1 MTDLISS
8 GITALRAVG
17 WAWEPAGDR
26 QVVFPGSRYEVVPP
40 QFSAWSSAFGRL
52 SNADETVWFLSA
64 GDYSAVGEDAFAWN
78 EFEIMSLD
86 AAETDEQ
93 ASAVVRFWDRH
104 LPILLSVKDG
114 YSYVALGT
122 SGEGA
127 GRVILGEEPEFEES
141 VPLADDFDE
150 FLAIIAGRRDPAD
163 PRPWNFLF
171 DK

>member
-1 MTDLISS
+1 MTDPISS
-8 GITALRAVG
+8 GITALRAAG

-26 QVVFPGSRYEVVPP
+26 EVVFPGSRYEVVPP
-40 QFSAWSSAFGRL
+40 QFSAWLSAFGRL

-64 GDYSAVGEDAFAWN
+64 GDYSAVGDDAFAWN

-86 AAETDEQ
+86 AAETTEQ
-93 ASAVVRFWDRH
+93 ASAVVGFWDRH

-114 YSYVALGT
+114 YSYVALET

-141 VPLADDFDE
+141 VPLTDDFDE
-150 FLAIIAGRRDPAD
+150 FLAIIAGRRKPAD
-163 PRPWNFLF
+163 PRRWNFLF